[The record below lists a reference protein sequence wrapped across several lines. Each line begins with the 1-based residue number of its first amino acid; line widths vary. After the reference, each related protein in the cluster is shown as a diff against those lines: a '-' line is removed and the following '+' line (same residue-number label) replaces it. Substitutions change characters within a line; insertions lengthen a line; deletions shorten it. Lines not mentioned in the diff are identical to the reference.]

1 MTVRIASG
9 TFKDSIF
16 EVAYEWKAGV
26 VVYIDNYFRGPYGE
40 FVRVA
45 HYFPSEEI
53 EVVKV

>member
-45 HYFPSEEI
+45 HYFPDEEI